1 MFRLLFPLLSVLALM
16 TLLPHPRA
24 APPEAAPTVIDVWSG
39 LAPGETTREPGKSET
54 SGGVTRLSNVTQPR
68 LLLYPAAGRGPHP
81 AVMVCPGGGY
91 SMLAMDLEGS
101 EVAHWLNGL
110 GFTAAVL
117 QYRVPNKR
125 EGAFQDG
132 QQALSLLRSRAKEL
146 GIDPHHLGV
155 LGFSAGGH
163 LSARLAC
170 ASGPL
175 PARPDFAALIYPAYL
190 LDAAGLPA
198 PEVRP
203 HAGMPPLFLMQTQD
217 DPYLDAPAYS
227 TALRDVGVPTTT
239 AFYAHGGHGYGL
251 RLPPDQPAH
260 AWAAEAA
267 RWLQTQ
273 KGRGR

>member
-1 MFRLLFPLLSVLALM
+1 MLRLLSVLLLVLSLM
-16 TLLPHPRA
+16 TLLPAAQA
-24 APPEAAPTVIDVWSG
+24 APPEAAPTVIDVWPG
-39 LAPGETTREPGKSET
+39 LAPGETTREPGTSET
-54 SGGVTRLSNVTQPR
+54 SGGVTRLGAVTQPR
-68 LLLYPAAGRGPHP
+68 LLLFPAAGKGPHP

-91 SMLAMDLEGS
+91 SMLSMDLEGS

-117 QYRVPNKR
+117 QYRVPGKR

-132 QQALSLLRSRAKEL
+132 QQALTLLRSRAKEL
-146 GIDPHHLGV
+146 GIDPRHLGV

-170 ASGPL
+170 ASGPRE
-175 PARPDFAALIYPAYL
+175 ARPDFAALIYPAYL

-198 PEVRP
+198 LEVKP
-203 HAGMPPLFLMQTQD
+203 HAGMPPMFLMQTQD
-217 DPYLDAPAYS
+217 DQYLDAPAYS
-227 TALRDVGVPTTT
+227 TALRDAGVSTTT

-251 RLPPDQPAH
+251 RLPPDTPAH

-267 RWLQTQ
+267 AWLKLQ
-273 KGRGR
+273 K

>member
-1 MFRLLFPLLSVLALM
+1 M
-16 TLLPHPRA
+16 TLLPRAEA
-24 APPEAAPTVIDVWSG
+24 APPEAAPIAAPMTIDVWPG
-39 LAPGETTREPGKSET
+39 LAPGETTRDPGKFET
-54 SGGVTRLSNVTQPR
+54 SGGVTRLGDVTQPK
-68 LLLYPAAGRGPHP
+68 LLLFPAAGKGPHP

-91 SMLAMDLEGS
+91 AMLAMDLEGT

-117 QYRVPNKR
+117 EYRVPGKR

-132 QQALSLLRSRAKEL
+132 QQALTLLRSRAKEL
-146 GIDPHHLGV
+146 EIDPHHLGV

-170 ASGPL
+170 ASGPRS
-175 PARPDFAALIYPAYL
+175 ARPDFAALIYPAYL

-198 PEVRP
+198 PEVKP

-217 DPYLDAPAYS
+217 DQYLDAPAYA
-227 TALRDVGVPTTT
+227 TALQDVGVSTTT

-251 RLPPDQPAH
+251 RLAVDKPAH
-260 AWAAEAA
+260 AWASEAA
-267 RWLQTQ
+267 EWLKKQ
-273 KGRGR
+273 R